1 MDNVDSRQAV
11 ISGNWPSLVRRQQE
25 KDIGTDYSKLPL
37 ASVMLGLDLAI
48 QALAVNQIANVPAW
62 LPDLAIRQ
70 EQYRTF
76 E

>member
-1 MDNVDSRQAV
+1 
-11 ISGNWPSLVRRQQE
+11 
-25 KDIGTDYSKLPL
+25 
-37 ASVMLGLDLAI
+37 MLGLDLAI

>member
-1 MDNVDSRQAV
+1 VV
-11 ISGNWPSLVRRQQE
+11 
-25 KDIGTDYSKLPL
+25 
-37 ASVMLGLDLAI
+37 LGLDCQI
-48 QALAVNQIANVPAW
+48 QAEAVNQIANVPTW